1 MAFAARKAERKQAKA
16 RVLIDGPSGSGKT
29 YGALLLAKGIAPNG
43 RIAVIDTENG
53 SADLYA
59 DLCEYDVIPF
69 HPPYGPE
76 RYSEAIRY
84 CESEGYD
91 IIIIDSITHEWSG
104 QGGCLELQSALGG
117 RFQDWAKITP
127 RHQKFIDSILRST
140 KHIIATCR
148 TKTSYEVD
156 EKSRKVSKVG
166 TAPVQREGL
175 DYEMTVV
182 FDVTQQHLACASK
195 DRTRL
200 FDGREEIITIETGKR
215 LADWLQ
221 SGTEPAAE
229 PQVNT
234 DSPIADSRQRCLA
247 MHKELSAKDNG
258 AAAIIAG
265 KIKAGMSFDDALS
278 EYAKALS
285 GW

>member
-16 RVLIDGPSGSGKT
+16 RVLLAGPSGSGKT
-29 YGALLLAKGIAPNG
+29 YGALLLAKGLDPKG
-43 RIAVIDTENG
+43 RIAIIDTENG

-59 DLCEYDVIPF
+59 DLCNYDVIPF

-76 RYSEAIRY
+76 RYVEAIRY
-84 CESEGYD
+84 CEDEGYD

-104 QGGCLELQSALGG
+104 QGGCLELQSAMGG

-127 RHQKFIDSILRST
+127 RHQKFIDAILRSP
-140 KHIIATCR
+140 KHIIAAVR
-148 TKTSYEVD
+148 TKTNYEVD
-156 EKSRKVSKVG
+156 EKSKKVSKVG
-166 TAPVQREGL
+166 TSPVQREGL

-182 FDVTQQHLACASK
+182 FDLTHAHLACASK

-200 FDGREEIITIETGKR
+200 FDGREETITTDTGKR
-215 LADWLQ
+215 LADWLN
-221 SGTEPAAE
+221 SGVEAPVESAPAPVPDA
-229 PQVNT
+229 
-234 DSPIADSRQRCLA
+234 RQRCLA
-247 MHKELSAKDNG
+247 MHKELSGRDAD
-258 AAAIIAG
+258 AASVIVA
-265 KIKAGMSFDDALS
+265 KIKDGMTYDDAEA